1 MKYQLVIQFP
11 EAMFGDLDWIIEM
24 EDRLAEN
31 LQNAEVDG
39 HDIGSGEVNI
49 FIHTNHPQQTFEL
62 VKNILQREEEVL
74 ENAKVAY
81 RDFSGEE
88 FYCLWPADLKVFDIA

>member
-11 EAMFGDLDWIIEM
+11 EAMFGYLDWIIEM
-24 EDRLAEN
+24 EDRLEDN
-31 LQNAEVDG
+31 LLNAELDG

-62 VKNILQREEEVL
+62 VKNILQREEDVL
-74 ENAKVAY
+74 ENAKIAY
-81 RDFSGEE
+81 RELCSEE
-88 FYCLWPADLKVFDIA
+88 YNCLWPEDLKAFEVT